1 MTAKTKAAQRCG
13 NITTPKTSTHTDK
26 PIITDFDRA
35 TRYAAY
41 AICGMFAFMIAWMW
55 LAW

>member
-1 MTAKTKAAQRCG
+1 MNKTKTAQRCG
-13 NITTPKTSTHTDK
+13 NITTPKTSTWEDK

>member
-1 MTAKTKAAQRCG
+1 MTAKTKAARNSG
-13 NITTPKTSTHTDK
+13 HYPTPKTSTWEDK